1 MCTSNRSFF
10 QRGISLI
17 ELIMFI
23 VIVSVALAGI
33 LLVMNTVTRGSA
45 DPLLRKQSLAIAE
58 SLLEEIEL
66 QDFSNPAGGFTG
78 AATQA
83 NRAQF
88 DDVVDYSGF
97 ATAGAF
103 AISGA
108 APVPG
113 LEGYN
118 VAVAVAPQGVW
129 NGIAAGSSVLI
140 TVSVAAP
147 SGETITATGF
157 RTAY

>member
-1 MCTSNRSFF
+1 MCASNRSFF

-23 VIVSVALAGI
+23 VIVSAALTGI

-45 DPLLRKQSLAIAE
+45 DPLVRKQALAIAE
-58 SLLEEIEL
+58 SLLEEIES

-78 AATQA
+78 AAVQA
-83 NRAQF
+83 SRAQF
-88 DDVVDYSGF
+88 DDVFDYGGF

-103 AISGA
+103 AINGA

-113 LEGYN
+113 LEGYG
-118 VAVAVAPQGVW
+118 VAVAVAPQGAW
-129 NGIAAGSSVLI
+129 NGIAAGSSVLV
-140 TVSVAAP
+140 TVTVTAP
-147 SGETITATGF
+147 NGEAVTATGI
-157 RTAY
+157 RAAY